1 MGLEPMISPFSL
13 SLRGEEV
20 PLVRWLKIFAVQ
32 NPFTLGNMLLRTSC
46 TLGRKG
52 GGGGGGVAKERKK
65 AHMFM
70 YRNNV

>member
-1 MGLEPMISPFSL
+1 MRRRGAISSL
-13 SLRGEEV
+13 AKNICCSESFYTWQHAAEDLLHAGEE
-20 PLVRWLKIFAVQ
+20 
-32 NPFTLGNMLLRTSC
+32 
-46 TLGRKG
+46 KG